1 MSFKYGVAI
10 TGLIASGK
18 SSVCELLRAKNY
30 EIICADSIAHAV
42 LDENSSKIAQLFGA
56 EFLKDGKV
64 DRKALGALVFSDM
77 DAKMR
82 LEELLHP
89 LIYARIL
96 EFSQILE
103 SKKKLYFVDIPLF
116 FESGGKA
123 KYDFNAV
130 LLVYAPKE
138 LCLERIKAR
147 DKLDIKSAKL
157 RLDSQMDIELKRQ
170 KADFVLFNTGDLAD
184 LKRNLNEILKKIEKI
199 VI

>member
-18 SSVCELLRAKNY
+18 SSVCELLRAQNY

-42 LDENSSKIAQLFGA
+42 LDENASKIAELFGA
-56 EFLKDGKV
+56 EFFKNGVV
-64 DRKALGALVFSDM
+64 DRKALGALVFSDE
-77 DAKMR
+77 DAKRR

-89 LIYARIL
+89 LIHARIL
-96 EFSQILE
+96 KFAQSLE

-116 FESGGKA
+116 FESGGRQ

-130 LLVYAPKE
+130 LLVYAPAQ

-147 DKLDIKSAKL
+147 DKLDIKSAGL
-157 RLDSQMDIELKRQ
+157 RINSQMDIEIKRQ
-170 KADFVLFNTGDLAD
+170 KADFVLSNTGDLGD
-184 LKRNLNEILKKIEKI
+184 LKRNLDEILKKIEKN